1 MAAST
6 RQRTP
11 TSRDLA
17 EDEYRTDQIRGR
29 RYCPVHRS
37 QQMMPLLPGL
47 DVCPVCPE
55 GERRSQLPQPTNEPG

>member
-6 RQRTP
+6 RQRVP

-29 RYCPVHRS
+29 RHCRVHRS
-37 QQMMPLLPGL
+37 QQMMPLLAGL

-55 GERRSQLPQPTNEPG
+55 GDRRTQLPEATNEPG